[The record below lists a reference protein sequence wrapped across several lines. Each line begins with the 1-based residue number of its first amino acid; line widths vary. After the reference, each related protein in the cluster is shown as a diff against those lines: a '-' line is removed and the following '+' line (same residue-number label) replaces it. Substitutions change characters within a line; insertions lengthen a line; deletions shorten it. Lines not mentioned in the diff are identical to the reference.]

1 MPVRPFSMKM
11 TAAGLAVFLFL
22 YLGFYALYYRI
33 FLTGRGRE
41 EFLSDLGVRE
51 LTFNKFIFAVLCI
64 SVALMLTGI
73 FGVLK
78 AVIKNAAAICF
89 AGGKIEEETEF
100 KFLLAVPALIAGFRL
115 IFLIPDFYFNNIAQA
130 SKEIAGEVRS
140 AAVIYFCGSAA
151 ASGLIAAAVRSKL
164 RKTVKISAVFLLG
177 ATGLFLIASAV
188 RMLLSV

>member
-1 MPVRPFSMKM
+1 MLIKPFTMKI
-11 TAAGLAVFLFL
+11 TAVGISLFL
-22 YLGFYALYYRI
+22 VFYLGFYILYYRI
-33 FLTGRGRE
+33 LLTGLGRE

-130 SKEIAGEVRS
+130 SKEISGAVR

-151 ASGLIAAAVRSKL
+151 ASGLIAAAVRSELK
-164 RKTVKISAVFLLG
+164 KAAKISAVFLLG
-177 ATGLFLIASAV
+177 TVGLFLIVSAV
-188 RMLLSV
+188 RVLSSV

>member
-11 TAAGLAVFLFL
+11 TAAGLAVFLFF
-22 YLGFYALYYRI
+22 YLGFYILYYRI
-33 FLTGRGRE
+33 LLTGLGRE

-130 SKEIAGEVRS
+130 SKEISGAVGA
-140 AAVIYFCGSAA
+140 AAVYICGFTA

-164 RKTVKISAVFLLG
+164 KKTVKISAVFLLG

>member
-11 TAAGLAVFLFL
+11 TAAGLAVFLFF

-41 EFLSDLGVRE
+41 EFLSGLGVQE
-51 LTFNKFIFAVLCI
+51 LTLNKFIFAVLCM

-115 IFLIPDFYFNNIAQA
+115 VILIPDFYFKNIAQL
-130 SKEIAGEVRS
+130 SKEISAAVR

-164 RKTVKISAVFLLG
+164 KKTVKISAVFLLG

>member
-11 TAAGLAVFLFL
+11 TAAGLAVFLFF

-33 FLTGRGRE
+33 FLTGLGRE

-130 SKEIAGEVRS
+130 SKEISGAVR

-164 RKTVKISAVFLLG
+164 KKNVKISAVFLLG